1 MEQWIILGVLLALM
15 IGDVLMLRK
24 VSGTSGGTRAHDSHD
39 AEHMDSAIDV
49 YGRPIQPARKP

>member
-15 IGDVLMLRK
+15 IGNVLLLRK
-24 VSGTSGGTRAHDSHD
+24 VSGTSGGAMAHDSHD
-39 AEHMDSAIDV
+39 AEHTDSALDV